1 MNAVVRAAM
10 EALQR
15 GDFQAAIPLLE
26 KLTRAA
32 PKVPEYQADLGMA
45 YYSVGRPQDAIA
57 PCRKAI
63 NLRPG
68 LATSRYILGVS
79 LAEAGECKEA
89 LPLIEKDYPAL
100 GDKQLRR
107 IMGMDGARCAMSV
120 AEPFRAVNFLQ
131 WLNRDYSN
139 DPDVLYLSTQIFSDL
154 STHTSQRLLRVAPG
168 SYQAHRL
175 DAEALEVEGKNADAI
190 AEYRS
195 ILAVTPHVP
204 GVHYQIGRLLLAG
217 DHDSAAVQEA
227 GKEFEAELAT
237 NPDDARSE
245 YELGEMARESRKWNE
260 AIEHFG
266 RAVKIDPQ
274 FAEALIGLG
283 KSLISAGRASEAVAP
298 LEKAVKVE
306 PRDAVA
312 HYQLSFAYLRVGRE
326 EDAKK
331 ELALYREAHDQ
342 QQRVSQAIRQGITG
356 SIAQP
361 QTAEPPE

>member
-1 MNAVVRAAM
+1 MDSNYM
-10 EALQR
+10 FL
-15 GDFQAAIPLLE
+15 
-26 KLTRAA
+26 
-32 PKVPEYQADLGMA
+32 
-45 YYSVGRPQDAIA
+45 
-57 PCRKAI
+57 C
-63 NLRPG
+63 
-68 LATSRYILGVS
+68 GVMW
-79 LAEAGECKEA
+79 CKF
-89 LPLIEKDYPAL
+89 
-100 GDKQLRR
+100 GQ
-107 IMGMDGARCAMSV
+107 
-120 AEPFRAVNFLQ
+120 
-131 WLNRDYSN
+131 
-139 DPDVLYLSTQIFSDL
+139 
-154 STHTSQRLLRVAPG
+154 
-168 SYQAHRL
+168 
-175 DAEALEVEGKNADAI
+175 
-190 AEYRS
+190 
-195 ILAVTPHVP
+195 
-204 GVHYQIGRLLLAG
+204 
-217 DHDSAAVQEA
+217 QEA

-260 AIEHFG
+260 AIENFA